1 MKKGELKI
9 RVQDFLND
17 MIGQWFGDNKLF
29 EGVAKTI
36 LKANIN
42 KYDNVIDMLT
52 DADGNVLVEDLLN
65 NIGDS
70 FIGNGIE
77 MDLRKFNSLLPNRV
91 LIFDK
96 SDFNKLK
103 ETLLKG

>member
-17 MIGQWFGDNKLF
+17 MIEQWFGDNKLF

-103 ETLLKG
+103 EILLKG